1 MLKLQKN
8 MFHCLPNVMETIK
21 KKRRKNFKM
30 ESGHTF
36 LLFFSEP
43 FPKTVQRIKT
53 SLLGPAC
60 WLRMANLQQHLPSQN
75 P

>member
-1 MLKLQKN
+1 

-21 KKRRKNFKM
+21 KNAKKISRWKVVTL
-30 ESGHTF
+30 SSV
-36 LLFFSEP
+36 FFSEP